1 MLQIQYEHKELK
13 NPKASM
19 KVETRPLPRMEV
31 TGVGWFFDFVKSLGF
46 QFFNIFWIIRTFSFE
61 FFWKFST
68 CSWFSWKDISA
79 KNWRFRVRSLTQF
92 FDFLEPMLR
101 FKTGSVIFRTSDQG
115 SQPVL
120 WFRELLVKGMYT
132 YALPGL
138 PSGSKFQLVRTA
150 QNWN

>member
-1 MLQIQYEHKELK
+1 
-13 NPKASM
+13 
-19 KVETRPLPRMEV
+19 
-31 TGVGWFFDFVKSLGF
+31 
-46 QFFNIFWIIRTFSFE
+46 
-61 FFWKFST
+61 
-68 CSWFSWKDISA
+68 
-79 KNWRFRVRSLTQF
+79 LTQF